1 MVGRTTV
8 SALMAALALAATPT
22 VAQVPEKP
30 TIVLVHGAF
39 ADASSWTGVIQS
51 LRQDGFTVI
60 AAANPLRG
68 VSSDASS
75 VAALIDSIE
84 GPVVL
89 VGHSYGGTVISNAA
103 RNQDN
108 VRALVYVAA
117 FAPDAGETAA
127 GLAGRFPGSTLG
139 DALSEPVPLSG
150 GGHDLY
156 IRQNAFHQQFA
167 HDVAPAQAS
176 VMAVTQRPITDVAL
190 NEPSGEPSW
199 KTIPSWFVYGD
210 ADRNIPAEG
219 LAFMAARAQSRNTV
233 VIPGGSHV
241 IMISQPERVADLI
254 EEASAP

>member
-1 MVGRTTV
+1 MPGRKIAG
-8 SALMAALALAATPT
+8 ALMAGLMLATTAAE
-22 VAQVPEKP
+22 AQTPEKP

-39 ADASSWTGVIQS
+39 ADASSWKGVISS
-51 LRQDGFTVI
+51 LREDGFTVI

-68 VSSDASS
+68 VSSDASA
-75 VAALIDSIE
+75 VAALVDSIN

-89 VGHSYGGTVISNAA
+89 VGHSYGGTVITNAA

-127 GLAGRFPGSTLG
+127 DLAGRFPGGTLG
-139 DALSEPVPLSG
+139 EALSQPVPLSA

-156 IRQNAFHQQFA
+156 IRQDAFHQQFA
-167 HDVAPAQAS
+167 HDVAPAEAS
-176 VMAVTQRPITDVAL
+176 VMAVTQRPITDLAL
-190 NEPSGEPSW
+190 NEPSGEPAW

-210 ADRNIPAEG
+210 GDKNIPAAG
-219 LAFMAARAQSRNTV
+219 LAFMAARAQSRSTV

-241 IMISQPERVADLI
+241 IMISEPGRVADLI
-254 EEASAP
+254 ESASAP

>member
-1 MVGRTTV
+1 MPRRTIAA
-8 SALMAALALAATPT
+8 ALMAGFALITTPAP
-22 VAQVPEKP
+22 AQTPAKP

-39 ADASSWTGVIQS
+39 ADASSWTGVISS
-51 LRQDGFTVI
+51 LRQDGFTVV

-68 VSSDASS
+68 VSSDASA
-75 VAALIDSIE
+75 VAALIGSIE

-108 VRALVYVAA
+108 VRALVFVAA

-127 GLAGRFPGSTLG
+127 DLAGRFPGSTLG
-139 DALSEPVPLSG
+139 GALSEPVALSG

-156 IRQNAFHQQFA
+156 IRQDAFHQQFA
-167 HDVAPAQAS
+167 HDVAPAEAS
-176 VMAVTQRPITDVAL
+176 VMAVTQRPITDLAL
-190 NEPSGEPSW
+190 NEPSGEPAW
-199 KTIPSWFVYGD
+199 KSMPSWFVFGD
-210 ADRNIPAEG
+210 GDRNIPAEG
-219 LAFMAARAQSRNTV
+219 LAFMAERAQSRSTV

-241 IMISQPERVADLI
+241 IMISEPERVADLI